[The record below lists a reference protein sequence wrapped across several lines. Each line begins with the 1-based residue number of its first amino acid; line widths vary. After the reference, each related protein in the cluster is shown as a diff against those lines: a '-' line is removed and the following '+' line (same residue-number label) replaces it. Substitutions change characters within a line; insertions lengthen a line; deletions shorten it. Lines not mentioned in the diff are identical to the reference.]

1 MRFTKKQVLDAAK
14 KMNLNMDIIPL
25 ETLQIGLKIEL
36 EHGRVDE
43 NTNVTDDKIIPTMK
57 IVLAHLH
64 EGLTYYDLLVKL
76 ERKLDE
82 RRKKD
87 GGHYPKLYNI

>member
-1 MRFTKKQVLDAAK
+1 
-14 KMNLNMDIIPL
+14 MDIIPL